1 MATYLVTT
9 DSPSLRQAMLG
20 SQWNA
25 LPTGKVIDELRSEV
39 GETVPTQAKAF
50 SSCSVVSN
58 GAEPVLLFNVGQSAA
73 NEYLIAV
80 PRSKLK
86 LLTMKLTNA

>member
-1 MATYLVTT
+1 MATYLVTS

-25 LPTGKVIDELRSEV
+25 LPTGKKIDELRSEV
-39 GETVPTQAKAF
+39 GETVPTQAKAY
-50 SSCSVVSN
+50 STCSVVSN
-58 GAEPVLLFNVGQSAA
+58 GAEPVLLFNVGNSAA

-86 LLTMKLTNA
+86 LLSMKLANV